1 MNFLK
6 EKVKKYQEKKLSE
19 AKQKL
24 DYYTEI
30 KNHLEK
36 QLQNAAEEDS
46 FGIKEKI
53 KKQKEFI
60 EIWSK
65 NINAIT
71 KELKK
76 LKS

>member
-36 QLQNAAEEDS
+36 QLQNDTEEDS

>member
-6 EKVKKYQEKKLSE
+6 EKIKKYQQKKLSE

-24 DYYTEI
+24 DYYSDL

-36 QLQNAAEEDS
+36 QLQNCNEEES

-65 NINAIT
+65 NIESIN

>member
-1 MNFLK
+1 MYFLK

-36 QLQNAAEEDS
+36 QLQNSTKEES

-53 KKQKEFI
+53 EKQKEFI

-65 NINAIT
+65 NIIKIN

>member
-6 EKVKKYQEKKLSE
+6 EKIKKYQEKKLSE

-24 DYYTEI
+24 DYYVEV

-36 QLQNAAEEDS
+36 QLQDSSEEDS
-46 FGIKEKI
+46 FEIKEKI

-65 NINAIT
+65 NIRAIN
-71 KELKK
+71 KELAK